1 MVDRLT
7 SDNGK
12 PRVFRDSLVSNLAD
26 FLQVFDVRN
35 LGNDEDLAKLAERCR
50 ELMAG
55 VAPKDLRTDTA
66 LRAEVQRGFS
76 EVKARAAWFTESA
89 VRYRQPCAGYTIVR
103 SSGRTGDQ
111 ANALAADPAGHSL

>member
-55 VAPKDLRTDTA
+55 VEPKDLRTDTA

-76 EVKARAAWFTESA
+76 EVKARLDRLPPVGATRRIRFEEDEEGAA
-89 VRYRQPCAGYTIVR
+89 
-103 SSGRTGDQ
+103 
-111 ANALAADPAGHSL
+111 